1 MTENTVVIFTADHGD
16 MLGERG
22 LWYKMNFFEHAS
34 RVPLIFSGPGV
45 SQGRSTEH
53 VSLVDLTPT
62 LTDLTGAPAPLR
74 TDGTSLVSLLGGD
87 HDPSRVVLGEYLAE
101 GAIAPIFMV
110 RKGRHKFVRCDAD
123 PDQLYDLVDDPNEL
137 VNLATDPRCAQELD
151 AMRALAA
158 ERWDSTQI
166 HTDVVENQRSRRLVD
181 QALRNGTYTPWDYQP
196 HADASQ
202 RFMRNHLDLN
212 LVESS
217 RRLPSRR

>member
-1 MTENTVVIFTADHGD
+1 M
-16 MLGERG
+16 
-22 LWYKMNFFEHAS
+22 
-34 RVPLIFSGPGV
+34 
-45 SQGRSTEH
+45 
-53 VSLVDLTPT
+53 
-62 LTDLTGAPAPLR
+62 TDLTGAPAPLR

-123 PDQLYDLVDDPNEL
+123 PDQLYDLVDDPN
-137 VNLATDPRCAQELD
+137 ELD